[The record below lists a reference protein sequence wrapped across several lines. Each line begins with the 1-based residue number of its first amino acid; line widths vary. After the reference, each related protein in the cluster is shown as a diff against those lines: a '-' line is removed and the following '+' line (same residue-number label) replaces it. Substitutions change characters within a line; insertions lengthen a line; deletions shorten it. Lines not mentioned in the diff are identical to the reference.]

1 MPPTDRRTEGMMSST
16 RLDQTDVLET
26 IRRAREVR
34 AEARRLIEQARQARE
49 TAAIITSVRARSD
62 LRDTSS

>member
-1 MPPTDRRTEGMMSST
+1 MMSNT
-16 RLDQTDVLET
+16 RMHQIDVLET